1 MMQRIPDGGVLC
13 LVSKIPFFD
22 FSFTLLDIL
31 RRNLTQAPA
40 ILERINKTSMAK
52 LARGVEVSDIIGT
65 YAVVGLN
72 AMTQRMP
79 RPLLSPGCDWS
90 QLAQL
95 GRHDSLSPLSRT
107 LARWQVWWGLLALLM
122 RWGDRLLEEVVL
134 KLLPC
139 VLLEQQVI
147 LFGDAQRTSVVA
159 LLLRSMLWPF
169 KWQHLFVCAP
179 WPPEE
184 LQSVPLMEAPVP
196 FIFAFGEIAMLPHFW
211 RYQSVHHLPSNIVAG
226 VLRDR
231 WVVIS
236 EKLHTPGGLS
246 GKTMKFPPFVQ
257 TELRS
262 QIKEARSGLRN
273 QHGFLEMVQK
283 VQSSVEAAM
292 GKLAKVVKRYAHS
305 QVHAEA
311 TGSDLRER
319 CYQRAEREDRFLAWL
334 REDDATLGAVEHVAF
349 YKSFFQ
355 TQCFMHVLR
364 EEIDAEV
371 DSRLRRP

>member
-52 LARGVEVSDIIGT
+52 LARGVEARCAR
-65 YAVVGLN
+65 AVLTIPLLFFN
-72 AMTQRMP
+72 HFSKTFQWSR
-79 RPLLSPGCDWS
+79 LLSPGCDWS

-122 RWGDRLLEEVVL
+122 RWGDRLLEVVL

-184 LQSVPLMEAPVP
+184 LQSVPLMDCNLVH
-196 FIFAFGEIAMLPHFW
+196 FGSLLMAHMTW
-211 RYQSVHHLPSNIVAG
+211 TYRCYQSVHHLPSNIVAG

-231 WVVIS
+231 WAWHL
-236 EKLHTPGGLS
+236 ELFRPWRPYFLS
-246 GKTMKFPPFVQ
+246 
-257 TELRS
+257 S
-262 QIKEARSGLRN
+262 
-273 QHGFLEMVQK
+273 H
-283 VQSSVEAAM
+283 
-292 GKLAKVVKRYAHS
+292 
-305 QVHAEA
+305 
-311 TGSDLRER
+311 
-319 CYQRAEREDRFLAWL
+319 
-334 REDDATLGAVEHVAF
+334 
-349 YKSFFQ
+349 
-355 TQCFMHVLR
+355 
-364 EEIDAEV
+364 
-371 DSRLRRP
+371 